1 MFRVFKLAL
10 VAILVYAIA
19 TARPTQQVAV
29 IQGARAL
36 GKAVVAACT
45 REGSPCQRAIA
56 LLKSALASA
65 RINDADK
72 TSQSLLNGD
81 VQIRPSSHPSTS
93 PVAPSSQKVPTS
105 PLALR

>member
-10 VAILVYAIA
+10 VAILAYAIA

-45 REGSPCQRAIA
+45 REGSPP
-56 LLKSALASA
+56 ASE
-65 RINDADK
+65 
-72 TSQSLLNGD
+72 
-81 VQIRPSSHPSTS
+81 PS
-93 PVAPSSQKVPTS
+93 
-105 PLALR
+105 RC